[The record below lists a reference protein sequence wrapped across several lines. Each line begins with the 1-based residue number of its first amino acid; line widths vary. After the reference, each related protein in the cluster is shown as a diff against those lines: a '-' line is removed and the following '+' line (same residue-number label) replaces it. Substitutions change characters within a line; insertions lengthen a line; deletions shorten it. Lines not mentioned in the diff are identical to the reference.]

1 MNYQLKIDDTI
12 ASLEIQA
19 IDNCSADIVSDS
31 GNIHVTYSRISE
43 NQIYISCNGEG
54 RNAYIHRSNGTK
66 TIIIDGVP
74 YYVEDV
80 DKLTQGGNRKKAT
93 GNTPQEV
100 TPPMP
105 SIVVKVMV
113 QTGDA
118 VTMGQGLVVVSAM
131 KMETTL
137 KAPYD
142 GMVTGIHAEE
152 GGKVMPGEILVDI
165 KKNEDA

>member
-1 MNYQLKIDDTI
+1 MNYQLKIDDTV
-12 ASLEIQA
+12 ASLEIEA
-19 IDNCSADIVSDS
+19 IDNCSADIISDN
-31 GNIHVTYSRISE
+31 GNTHVTYNRISE
-43 NQIYISCNGEG
+43 NQIYISCDGMGCNVF
-54 RNAYIHRSNGTK
+54 IHRNNGTK

-80 DKLTQGGNRKKAT
+80 DTLSQKGNRKKAP

-105 SIVVKVMV
+105 SIVVKVLV

-165 KKNEDA
+165 KKNDDA